1 MLIALSLRRYSYNH
15 ALLYSQGFL
24 RVTMKTEAE
33 PCIVPPPFFS
43 PPLPPSCR
51 VTHMD
56 TPVNPDEKVN
66 EQSVLLVSFFFLN
79 QTLFPS
85 FVFSGS
91 TLNTPLLHDFRV
103 FFQWNG

>member
-1 MLIALSLRRYSYNH
+1 MLKALSLRRYSYNH

-24 RVTMKTEAE
+24 RITMKTEAE

-56 TPVNPDEKVN
+56 TPVDPDEKVN
-66 EQSVLLVSFFFLN
+66 EQSVLLVSFFF
-79 QTLFPS
+79 S
-85 FVFSGS
+85 K
-91 TLNTPLLHDFRV
+91 LNTFFFFRLFWV
-103 FFQWNG
+103 YFEHSSPS